1 MEELWDFPFYI
12 SVQPNLNLKI
22 RHTLTMPKEKI
33 KKNKWKQLHLY
44 YSYTGFYKFILDG
57 LKSAFIPTVLIV
69 GILLY
74 LHYYVIDLNVVLINF
89 TQNYSNIAI
98 FSVFFAS
105 ESILGLVPPD
115 IFIAW
120 TKNTDY
126 PILYLSILAL
136 LSYLGGVV
144 SYLLGKAMLLI
155 PSVNKFMFT
164 KMSKHIANMR
174 KWGGF
179 LIAVG
184 ALLPLPFAM
193 ASMAAGMIK
202 YNFRSFLLF
211 ALLRFLRFVIYGFA
225 IYQMF

>member
-1 MEELWDFPFYI
+1 MQKD
-12 SVQPNLNLKI
+12 
-22 RHTLTMPKEKI
+22 RI

-44 YSYTGFYKFILDG
+44 YTYTGFYKFIIEG
-57 LKSAFIPTVLIV
+57 LKSAFLPTVIIV
-69 GILLY
+69 GALLY
-74 LHYYVIDLNVVLINF
+74 VHYNVININVALVNF
-89 TQNYSNIAI
+89 TQNYSDFAI

-105 ESILGLVPPD
+105 ESILGLIPPD

-120 TKNTDY
+120 TKNTDH
-126 PILYLSILAL
+126 PILFLSILAL

-144 SYLLGKAMLLI
+144 SYLSGKAMLLI

-164 KMSKHIANMR
+164 KMSKHITNMR

-202 YNFRSFLLF
+202 FNFKNFLLF
-211 ALLRFLRFVIYGFA
+211 ALLRLLRFIIYGFA
-225 IYQMF
+225 IYQML

>member
-1 MEELWDFPFYI
+1 MQKD
-12 SVQPNLNLKI
+12 
-22 RHTLTMPKEKI
+22 RI

-44 YSYTGFYKFILDG
+44 YTYTGFYKFILDG
-57 LKSAFIPTVLIV
+57 LKSAFLPTVIII
-69 GILLY
+69 GALLY
-74 LHYYVIDLNVVLINF
+74 VHYNVININVALVNF
-89 TQNYSNIAI
+89 TQNYSDFAI

-105 ESILGLVPPD
+105 ESILGLIPPD

-120 TKNTDY
+120 TKNTDH
-126 PILYLSILAL
+126 PILFLSILAL

-144 SYLLGKAMLLI
+144 SYLSGKAMLLI

-164 KMSKHIANMR
+164 KMSKHITNMR

-202 YNFRSFLLF
+202 FNFKNFLLF
-211 ALLRFLRFVIYGFA
+211 ALLRLLRFIIYGFA
-225 IYQMF
+225 IYQML

>member
-1 MEELWDFPFYI
+1 MQKD
-12 SVQPNLNLKI
+12 
-22 RHTLTMPKEKI
+22 RI

-44 YSYTGFYKFILDG
+44 YTYTGFYKFILDG
-57 LKSAFIPTVLIV
+57 LKSAFLPTVIIV
-69 GILLY
+69 GALLY
-74 LHYYVIDLNVVLINF
+74 VHYNVININVALVNF
-89 TQNYSNIAI
+89 TQNYSDFAI

-105 ESILGLVPPD
+105 ESILGLIPPD

-120 TKNTDY
+120 TKNTDH
-126 PILYLSILAL
+126 PILFLSILAL

-144 SYLLGKAMLLI
+144 SYLSGKAMLLI

-164 KMSKHIANMR
+164 KMSKHITNMR

-193 ASMAAGMIK
+193 AAMAAGMIK
-202 YNFRSFLLF
+202 FNFKNFLLF
-211 ALLRFLRFVIYGFA
+211 ALLRLLRFIIYGFA
-225 IYQMF
+225 IYQML